1 MLCDSCANELNR
13 QCYCNRTVY
22 QQIEQ
27 TGGHAIDAAKRE
39 HCSRYRYATQEEKE
53 SLRREADW
61 FIESEKWINKSKKR
75 RA

>member
-13 QCYCNRTVY
+13 QCYGNRTVY

-27 TGGHAIDAAKRE
+27 TGGHAIDAATRE
-39 HCSRYRYATQEEKE
+39 SCPRYRYAEPEEKE
-53 SLRREADW
+53 ALRREAAW
-61 FIESEKWINKSKKR
+61 YIESEKWMSKSKKR